1 MKPERSLICSLSL
14 HLLVLSLSLALFRF
28 LSGLSASTR
37 LRTFLLIWIITT
49 LSQTCVSVHTDLV
62 CVSPVRLPVLSLL
75 PTAHSLGC
83 RWDALGRS
91 AEFVVEPVSDTD
103 PEWGSS
109 CCYLVLLRFNKRE
122 KNNGISVVIRLHHL
136 RCRLKKRSESFFLSL
151 FFSLLLFFLN
161 SSSYS
166 KRLGKS
172 DNEHCTLPRR
182 LQTGVSI
189 LWLRSELHSRLPCVR
204 PCSLA
209 ENCSPNCICAYLLWY
224 RENDTFGRRCNVL
237 WPKSLYSFG
246 WNVCFL
252 SFSLRFT
259 FFSRL
264 QRTVS
269 EKRLN

>member
-1 MKPERSLICSLSL
+1 MRE
-14 HLLVLSLSLALFRF
+14 LL
-28 LSGLSASTR
+28 
-37 LRTFLLIWIITT
+37 
-49 LSQTCVSVHTDLV
+49 
-62 CVSPVRLPVLSLL
+62 LL
-75 PTAHSLGC
+75 PCLASIQQKTEKQ
-83 RWDALGRS
+83 WDL
-91 AEFVVEPVSDTD
+91 
-103 PEWGSS
+103 
-109 CCYLVLLRFNKRE
+109 CCYSFTSSAMSFKKAVWILFPFLVFL
-122 KNNGISVVIRLHHL
+122 VVV
-136 RCRLKKRSESFFLSL
+136 
-151 FFSLLLFFLN
+151 FFLN

-246 WNVCFL
+246 WNVCFW